1 MEAKVQKWG
10 HSLALRIP
18 SSFVKKSRIMQGSRV
33 DLSEVKGKLVIT
45 PLETEDPTLDLLLA
59 GVTTDNLHHEIATG
73 DAVGIETW

>member
-18 SSFVKKSRIMQGSRV
+18 STFAKNAGFQPGSRV

-45 PLETEDPTLDLLLA
+45 PMEPDEPTLEMLLA
-59 GVTTDNLHHEIATG
+59 GITPENIHHEISTG
-73 DAVGIETW
+73 DPAGNEAW